1 MLSEL
6 APFPHP
12 FLCLSLFHSCWP
24 PCSSRPHCLPALLNS
39 LYIIIYLGFPGGSV
53 IKNLPV
59 NAEDA
64 GDTGSIPGSERSPGG
79 AIATHS
85 SIFCLG
91 NSVDRGA
98 WRATVHGV
106 VKSQTQLITYI
117 HVIYLPT
124 NTYLSVYLSIHLSI

>member
-1 MLSEL
+1 MQKMQETQVR
-6 APFPHP
+6 
-12 FLCLSLFHSCWP
+12 FLGQKDPLE
-24 PCSSRPHCLPALLNS
+24 
-39 LYIIIYLGFPGGSV
+39 GQ
-53 IKNLPV
+53 
-59 NAEDA
+59 
-64 GDTGSIPGSERSPGG
+64 
-79 AIATHS
+79 IATHF

>member
-1 MLSEL
+1 MQNMQETQVR
-6 APFPHP
+6 
-12 FLCLSLFHSCWP
+12 SLGQKEP
-24 PCSSRPHCLPALLNS
+24 LE
-39 LYIIIYLGFPGGSV
+39 GQ
-53 IKNLPV
+53 
-59 NAEDA
+59 
-64 GDTGSIPGSERSPGG
+64 
-79 AIATHS
+79 IATHS

-98 WRATVHGV
+98 WWATVNGV